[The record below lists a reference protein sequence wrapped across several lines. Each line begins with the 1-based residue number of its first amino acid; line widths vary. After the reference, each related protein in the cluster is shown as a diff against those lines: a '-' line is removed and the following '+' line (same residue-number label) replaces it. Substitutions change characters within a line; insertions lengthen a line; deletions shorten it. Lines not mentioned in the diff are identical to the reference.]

1 MYTTILTL
9 HKQGISQR
17 KIARTTNTHRKT
29 VRKIIERYGLSK
41 IETPVAYNRAS
52 SVDSWHEEIISLLS
66 EKLSTVRIFE
76 IKQQFFCKFTF
87 HLFYITRSYLNKQH
101 Q

>member
-29 VRKIIERYGLSK
+29 VRKIILKENLQG
-41 IETPVAYNRAS
+41 
-52 SVDSWHEEIISLLS
+52 
-66 EKLSTVRIFE
+66 EKLLILVI
-76 IKQQFFCKFTF
+76 ILVW
-87 HLFYITRSYLNKQH
+87 HVV
-101 Q
+101 

>member
-1 MYTTILTL
+1 MKSYYMIGTAMYTTILTL

-52 SVDSWHEEIISLLS
+52 SVDSWHEEIISP
-66 EKLSTVRIFE
+66 
-76 IKQQFFCKFTF
+76 C
-87 HLFYITRSYLNKQH
+87 
-101 Q
+101 